1 MITICSTRYDI
12 YYLNV
17 LNLCNIYDKYQ
28 SRFSTRITSS
38 MAISAQNMPVV
49 VSKNS
54 YIDKALEY
62 DDMLTVIDFITTTNY
77 PIDKLYIDKF
87 WATLQEDKL
96 IYVNDELLQWMGFNA
111 KTNYHRKDHFLR
123 LLDNNK
129 ISYNCYTNEEYR
141 EFLESL
147 FGDSKNNSLYPEIPT
162 YKNSHGIKHILLT
175 TKSFKRT
182 MMCID
187 TNNGKSVQDY
197 YLALEDLFKFY
208 IDYQMQY
215 KERYV
220 QQQLLLK
227 DKEVQ
232 ENKELLLLKD
242 KEVQL
247 KDNELKE
254 KDQIIAE
261 KDKSINRIG
270 LLNEEYLS
278 YKKYSEKKEVLYIGS
293 TLDYARQGLFKVSK
307 TKDVTKR
314 TSTHNS
320 SHPIGDE
327 FIVFREV
334 QCNDALS
341 LERYSKHLLKSFR
354 PCDGREFYRI
364 PYDLL
369 MKIIDIVENDFNNSE
384 NEVNNIINQFNE
396 MRKNNDEINWTNGL
410 PIEILNDNSSSSS
423 RDITL
428 ALNRDSIVLTVPT
441 NNLSEDQKKE
451 LFINT
456 INAYKQTL
464 TGRKKPNWNNLH
476 KMLNQA
482 LKQYNKSPKLDD
494 YTHEIFPLCSIL
506 GLTLT
511 N

>member
-1 MITICSTRYDI
+1 MGFEAKLDKHRKQHFLDLLK
-12 YYLNV
+12 LNEIEYKEYSNEEYEKFLESV
-17 LNLCNIYDKYQ
+17 YTD
-28 SRFSTRITSS
+28 
-38 MAISAQNMPVV
+38 
-49 VSKNS
+49 SKNS
-54 YIDKALEY
+54 TI
-62 DDMLTVIDFITTTNY
+62 Y
-77 PIDKLYIDKF
+77 PKL
-87 WATLQEDKL
+87 
-96 IYVNDELLQWMGFNA
+96 
-111 KTNYHRKDHFLR
+111 
-123 LLDNNK
+123 
-129 ISYNCYTNEEYR
+129 
-141 EFLESL
+141 
-147 FGDSKNNSLYPEIPT
+147 PT
-162 YKNSHGIKHILLT
+162 YKNSHSIKHILLT
-175 TKSFKRT
+175 SDSLKCAMMVIGRGKAKR
-182 MMCID
+182 
-187 TNNGKSVQDY
+187 VREY
-197 YLALEDLFKFY
+197 YLSLEKLFELY

-232 ENKELLLLKD
+232 EKEELLL
-242 KEVQL
+242 L

-254 KDQIIAE
+254 KDR
-261 KDKSINRIG
+261 SINRIG

>member
-1 MITICSTRYDI
+1 
-12 YYLNV
+12 
-17 LNLCNIYDKYQ
+17 
-28 SRFSTRITSS
+28 
-38 MAISAQNMPVV
+38 
-49 VSKNS
+49 
-54 YIDKALEY
+54 
-62 DDMLTVIDFITTTNY
+62 MLTVIDFITTTNY
-77 PIDKLYIDKF
+77 PIDKLYIDRF
-87 WATLQEDKL
+87 WATLKNNML
-96 IYVNDELLQWMGFNA
+96 IYVNDELIQWMGFEA
-111 KTNYHRKDHFLR
+111 KLDRHRKQVFID
-123 LLDNNK
+123 LLK
-129 ISYNCYTNEEYR
+129 HNEIEYKEYSNEKYS
-141 EFLESL
+141 EFLTSVRT
-147 FGDSKNNSLYPEIPT
+147 DVKNISLYPELPT
-162 YKNSHGIKHILLT
+162 YKNANKITHILLT
-175 TKSFKRT
+175 SNSLKCA
-182 MMCID
+182 MMAIG
-187 TNNGKSVQDY
+187 NGKAKRVREY
-197 YLALEDLFKFY
+197 YLALEDLFDLY
-208 IDYQMQY
+208 VDYQMQY

-227 DKEVQ
+227 VKEVQ
-232 ENKELLLLKD
+232 
-242 KEVQL
+242 
-247 KDNELKE
+247 E

-384 NEVNNIINQFNE
+384 NEVNSIIDQFNE
-396 MRKNNDEINWTNGL
+396 MRKRNDEIDWTSGL
-410 PIEILNDNSSSSS
+410 PIELLNSSSSS
-423 RDITL
+423 NNGDITL
-428 ALNRDSIVLTVPT
+428 ELNEDSIILTIPI
-441 NNLSEDQKKE
+441 NNLNPDDKKA
-451 LFINT
+451 LLIST
-456 INAYKQTL
+456 IEAYKRTL
-464 TGRKKPNWNNLH
+464 GNRKKPHWDDLRTMLYAAIKKLNGSAQLFKH
-476 KMLNQA
+476 KEKIKA
-482 LKQYNKSPKLDD
+482 
-494 YTHEIFPLCSIL
+494 LCSIY
-506 GLTLT
+506 GITLT

>member
-1 MITICSTRYDI
+1 MGFEAKLDKHRKQHFLDLLK
-12 YYLNV
+12 LNEIEYKEYSNEEYEKFLESV
-17 LNLCNIYDKYQ
+17 YTD
-28 SRFSTRITSS
+28 
-38 MAISAQNMPVV
+38 
-49 VSKNS
+49 SKNS
-54 YIDKALEY
+54 TI
-62 DDMLTVIDFITTTNY
+62 Y
-77 PIDKLYIDKF
+77 PKL
-87 WATLQEDKL
+87 
-96 IYVNDELLQWMGFNA
+96 
-111 KTNYHRKDHFLR
+111 
-123 LLDNNK
+123 
-129 ISYNCYTNEEYR
+129 
-141 EFLESL
+141 
-147 FGDSKNNSLYPEIPT
+147 PT
-162 YKNSHGIKHILLT
+162 YKNSHSIKHILLT
-175 TKSFKRT
+175 SDSLKCAMMVIGRGKAKR
-182 MMCID
+182 
-187 TNNGKSVQDY
+187 VREY
-197 YLALEDLFKFY
+197 YLSLEKLFELY

-232 ENKELLLLKD
+232 EKEELLL
-242 KEVQL
+242 L

-254 KDQIIAE
+254 KDR
-261 KDKSINRIG
+261 SINRIG

-384 NEVNNIINQFNE
+384 NEVNSIIEQFNE
-396 MRKNNDEINWTNGL
+396 MRKRNDEIDWTSGL
-410 PIEILNDNSSSSS
+410 PIELLNSSSSS
-423 RDITL
+423 NNGDITL
-428 ALNRDSIVLTVPT
+428 ELNEDSIILTIPI
-441 NNLSEDQKKE
+441 NNLNPDDKKA
-451 LFINT
+451 LLIST
-456 INAYKQTL
+456 IEAYKRTL
-464 TGRKKPNWNNLH
+464 GNRKKPHWDDLRTMLYAAIKKLNGSAQLFKH
-476 KMLNQA
+476 KEKIKA
-482 LKQYNKSPKLDD
+482 
-494 YTHEIFPLCSIL
+494 LCSIY
-506 GLTLT
+506 GITLT